1 MRATRT
7 LRCPLHRPTRIV
19 CGAKVGKLVASWVEA
34 FDGDDVGAGGGGRVR
49 VGQFG
54 QLEGLLS
61 VSAIGG
67 AEEGEEGLVLRDGHV
82 LPIAERPSA
91 RCEAEAYKSDSPTKG
106 SMRCPCRAGLR
117 GDCEAC
123 LGEDS

>member
-67 AEEGEEGLVLRDGHV
+67 AMAAPNGEGLGANTF
-82 LPIAERPSA
+82 IAEEDGA
-91 RCEAEAYKSDSPTKG
+91 FCNQG
-106 SMRCPCRAGLR
+106 VR
-117 GDCEAC
+117 GNLSREGIAVD
-123 LGEDS
+123 LP